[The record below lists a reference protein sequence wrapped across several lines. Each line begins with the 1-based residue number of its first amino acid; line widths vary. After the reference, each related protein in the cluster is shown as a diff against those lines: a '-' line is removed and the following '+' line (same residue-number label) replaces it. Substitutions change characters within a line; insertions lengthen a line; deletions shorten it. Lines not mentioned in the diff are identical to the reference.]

1 MVDQVNPSAAE
12 YEWPD
17 LTLSG
22 DEVLIRNLSM
32 YVSTSEE
39 SIMWL
44 HWNPCACVSGG
55 LGEKDVW
62 KVIPNLW
69 TSPRNASQQEKLL

>member
-1 MVDQVNPSAAE
+1 MVDQDGFFNPSAAE

-22 DEVLIRNLSM
+22 NEVLIRNLSM

-55 LGEKDVW
+55 LGEKDVYG
-62 KVIPNLW
+62 K
-69 TSPRNASQQEKLL
+69 

>member
-1 MVDQVNPSAAE
+1 MVDQDGFFNPSAAE

-22 DEVLIRNLSM
+22 DEVLIGNLSM

-44 HWNPCACVSGG
+44 HWNPCACVSGE
-55 LGEKDVW
+55 LGEKYVYGM
-62 KVIPNLW
+62 
-69 TSPRNASQQEKLL
+69 